1 MELKEHIKWMMIVQ
15 MDKMSAP
22 PSRERAQRLYEKVST
37 FPVVL
42 GLDLLKILIEFSL
55 PGLCVCACVI
65 YVFFKITL
73 VLYTEY

>member
-1 MELKEHIKWMMIVQ
+1 MMIVQ

-42 GLDLLKILIEFSL
+42 GLDLLKFLIEFSL
-55 PGLCVCACVI
+55 PGLCVCVCACVI

>member
-1 MELKEHIKWMMIVQ
+1 MMIVQ

-22 PSRERAQRLYEKVST
+22 SSRERAQRLYEKVST

-42 GLDLLKILIEFSL
+42 GLDLLKFLIEFSL
-55 PGLCVCACVI
+55 PGLCVCVCACVI

>member
-1 MELKEHIKWMMIVQ
+1 MMIVQ

-42 GLDLLKILIEFSL
+42 GLDLLKFLIEFSL
-55 PGLCVCACVI
+55 PGLCVCVR
-65 YVFFKITL
+65 V
-73 VLYTEY
+73 

>member
-42 GLDLLKILIEFSL
+42 GLDLLKFLIEFSL
-55 PGLCVCACVI
+55 PGLCVCVR
-65 YVFFKITL
+65 V
-73 VLYTEY
+73 

>member
-1 MELKEHIKWMMIVQ
+1 MMIVQ

-55 PGLCVCACVI
+55 PGLCVCVCACVI

>member
-1 MELKEHIKWMMIVQ
+1 MMIVQ

-55 PGLCVCACVI
+55 PGLCVCVCVCVCACVI